1 MDTTTRT
8 STAST
13 IMRIGPV
20 MFENEL
26 FPVPFDPPDEEKGD
40 PETRTPETP
49 VGRGRVGLAAPKEVA
64 APRATMATM
73 SARAAAGADSLSNV
87 VIRAWGNLT

>member
-1 MDTTTRT
+1 M
-8 STAST
+8 AST
-13 IMRIGPV
+13 IMMIGPV

-40 PETRTPETP
+40 AETGAPETP
-49 VGRGRVGLAAPKEVA
+49 VGRGRTGLTAPKEAA

-87 VIRAWGNLT
+87 VIQARGNLT